1 VIGLTQ
7 SLDVQNDDGGM
18 SFRSDF
24 LAETFNG
31 INTSDNSNLEDT
43 GDKHC

>member
-1 VIGLTQ
+1 MQ
-7 SLDVQNDDGGM
+7 SLHVQNDDGGM
-18 SFRSDF
+18 SFGSVS

-31 INTSDNSNLEDT
+31 INTSDNSDSEDT